1 MWDYWPFMLLAL
13 GLALL
18 GLAALTSRGTNP
30 TNPEHDFGEPHGP
43 ADSIDATA
51 AAIAAYHQV
60 EVEQAADEE
69 VKWFWKANYQIFAFY
84 EGGGQFQN
92 EGVFVQR
99 NCTRTSFIAAWNE
112 HCVQLT
118 ARLGSSGGKLL
129 SVAITGYISAPS
141 DEFADLSYTYPEAQ
155 Q

>member
-1 MWDYWPFMLLAL
+1 MWDQWPLMLLAV

-18 GLAALTSRGTNP
+18 GLAALTSRGRTP
-30 TNPEHDFGEPHGP
+30 SETNPEHDRFGPPRGP
-43 ADSIDATA
+43 VDS
-51 AAIAAYHQV
+51 IAAYHQV

-69 VKWFWKANYQIFAFY
+69 VKWFWKASYQIFANY
-84 EGGGQFQN
+84 EGGGQFRN
-92 EGVFVQR
+92 EGTFVQR
-99 NCTRTSFIAAWNE
+99 NCTRSSFIAAWNE

-118 ARLGSSGGKLL
+118 VRLGSSGGKLL